1 MKELSPYKV
10 FVQYRDTMRP
20 YEPVQGR
27 KYTITHSDTTGELF
41 VFVASDYAKDQIT
54 NMRDEV
60 KIMWHQT
67 EKGLV
72 LVGSVLVDNE
82 DTTGNSSIRF
92 NIFYKEIP
100 VALIALRSADRFLFE
115 KDPKLDNTP
124 VLIDFISSNPLYDKT
139 YNYGMI
145 GMYQ

>member
-60 KIMWHQT
+60 KIMWYQT

-82 DTTGNSSIRF
+82 DKTGNSSIRF
-92 NIFYKEIP
+92 NIFYKEMP
-100 VALIALRSADRFLFE
+100 TALIALRNADRFLFE
-115 KDPKLDNTP
+115 NEPELDNAP
-124 VLIDFISSNPLYDKT
+124 VIIQFISNNPEYDKT
-139 YNYGMI
+139 YNYGKI